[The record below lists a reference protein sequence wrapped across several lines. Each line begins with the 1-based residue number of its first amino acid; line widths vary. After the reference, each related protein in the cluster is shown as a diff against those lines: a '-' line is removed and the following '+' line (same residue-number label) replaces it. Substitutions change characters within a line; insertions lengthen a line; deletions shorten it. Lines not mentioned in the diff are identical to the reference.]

1 MAREFVCLCACVSEL
16 YLPFRSGRV
25 SRLPTDAPSRR
36 PASRPARPWTTRP
49 PAPPKGSPGLAP
61 GGRTA
66 PATSPVAPSTPE
78 PPKPTATAKFYVDLF
93 STAFKA
99 YQVKG

>member
-1 MAREFVCLCACVSEL
+1 MADKTPGS
-16 YLPFRSGRV
+16 
-25 SRLPTDAPSRR
+25 
-36 PASRPARPWTTRP
+36 
-49 PAPPKGSPGLAP
+49 PKGSPGLAP

-78 PPKPTATAKFYVDLF
+78 PPKPTVTAKFYVDLF

-99 YQVKG
+99 YQVKGWNFTRTVQSNIMLEVR